1 MVDDNYENEEY
12 LEQTEDT
19 EQFDYNEQQDVDDIL
34 NQIAKPT
41 RQRLEHRKKK

>member
-1 MVDDNYENEEY
+1 MVDDKYENDEY

-41 RQRLEHRKKK
+41 RQRSEPRKTK